1 MLGQPSTSKEM
12 FIMFLVFH
20 SISKRELNRHWKR
33 SELIF
38 QLGFA
43 EAPGK
48 PLKHLGLGWVWGR
61 ELLGKT

>member
-1 MLGQPSTSKEM
+1 
-12 FIMFLVFH
+12 MFLVLH
-20 SISKRELNRHWKR
+20 STSKRELNHHWKR

-38 QLGFA
+38 QLGFS

-48 PLKHLGLGWVWGR
+48 PLLRLGLGWVWGR